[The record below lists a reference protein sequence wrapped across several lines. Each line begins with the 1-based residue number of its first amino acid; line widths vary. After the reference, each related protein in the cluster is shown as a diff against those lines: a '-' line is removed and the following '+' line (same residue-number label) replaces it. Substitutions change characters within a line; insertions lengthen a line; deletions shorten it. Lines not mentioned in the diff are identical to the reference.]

1 MYKSGSERGEIILSS
16 LIGFLAATAG
26 SGSEPGGGGGG
37 SGLFMGEVDGDL
49 VEGRGRLRD
58 GY

>member
-1 MYKSGSERGEIILSS
+1 